1 MEISQLAGKL
11 VLSNAGNRAALVL
24 LLLLLLLLDRGVL
37 GAAPAP
43 PVSQQRDACLLQA
56 VDAAAPADPQPT
68 HASEARREEQPA
80 V

>member
-1 MEISQLAGKL
+1 VSPFVEISQLAGKL

-24 LLLLLLLLDRGVL
+24 VLLLDRGVL

-56 VDAAAPADPQPT
+56 VEMPQRPLT
-68 HASEARREEQPA
+68 RNQHTQVKRA